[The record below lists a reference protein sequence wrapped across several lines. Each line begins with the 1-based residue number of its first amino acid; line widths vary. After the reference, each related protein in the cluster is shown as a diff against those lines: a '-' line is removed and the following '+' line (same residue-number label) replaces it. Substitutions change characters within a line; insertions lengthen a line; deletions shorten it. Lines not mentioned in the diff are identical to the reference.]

1 MKTYSLA
8 SLGLR
13 FRALVGLPLAG
24 RPLRLSCASRVGSA
38 PSAGPSVPARLSV
51 LSTFIFTLALTFS
64 STAHAQWQTPTY
76 TLLGGWNSIYL
87 HGDATHATLDQL
99 FAANPEIIE
108 VWRWN
113 PNPNQ
118 TQYQSS
124 PLIPSAGTPEWSI
137 WTRGQPTQSTLASL
151 VGRSAYLVRCT
162 GTVSNTYSLALAQ
175 KILPPGSTWV
185 RNGANFFGFPSR
197 LAGSYPTL
205 SSYFATFPAA
215 IAANSRIY
223 KYVGG
228 ELGAANPVQVFSTA
242 TEPLDRTRAYWFE
255 APVVSNFYAPVE
267 IAPSQLD
274 GLHYGRTGAL
284 LKVILRNL
292 SAAAVT
298 ITVAPTASSAVP
310 TGQTPILGAVPL
322 KLRTLNAATATYTET
337 PIVSAFNQV
346 VGPQSSVELSFTV
359 DRAQM
364 PGTSGA
370 LYASFLRF
378 TDAGNLLDVS
388 LPASAVVSS
397 LAGLWIGDVSVS
409 NVQSKA
415 GGTGGT
421 TTVRPFPLRVL
432 LHVDDAGTARL
443 LSQVF
448 LGRLAPSPY
457 AIGLCTRESAL
468 KQDDRANASR
478 FSAVHLPPDTEIASG
493 SGSVALGATLVRTVP
508 LPFNAPTNPFVHA
521 YHPDHDNKDARF
533 APLAANSITGASAE
547 SPAVNRVL
555 SFSFA
560 TTAPPNSS
568 SIGWGSTVLGGTFSE
583 TVTGIHKAALTVSG
597 TFELRRISEIGAI
610 TTN

>member
-1 MKTYSLA
+1 M
-8 SLGLR
+8 
-13 FRALVGLPLAG
+13 RALGRGKSPASRLLPFAASPSSDVCPSASVL
-24 RPLRLSCASRVGSA
+24 RPLFSGL
-38 PSAGPSVPARLSV
+38 L
-51 LSTFIFTLALTFS
+51 LALAPF
-64 STAHAQWQTPTY
+64 AHAQWQTPTY
-76 TLLGGWNSIYL
+76 TLFGGWNSIYL

-124 PLIPSAGTPEWSI
+124 PLVPSAGTPEWSKWI
-137 WTRGQPTQSTLASL
+137 RDQPSQSTLASL
-151 VGRSAYLVRCT
+151 IGRSAYLVRCT
-162 GTVSNTYSLALAQ
+162 GSVSTTYSLALAQ

-185 RNGANFFGFPSR
+185 KNGANFFGFPSR
-197 LAGSYPTL
+197 LAGSFPTL
-205 SSYFATFPAA
+205 SAYFATFPAA

-228 ELGAANPVQVFSTA
+228 ELGAANPVQVFSTS

-310 TGQTPILGAVPL
+310 PGQTPILGSVPL

-370 LYASFLRF
+370 LFASFLRF
-378 TDAGNLLDVS
+378 TDGGNLLDVS

-409 NVQSKA
+409 DVQSKA

-421 TTVRPFPLRVL
+421 TTARPFPLRVL

-448 LGRLAPSPY
+448 LGRLAPAPY

-478 FSAVHLPPDTEIASG
+478 FSAVHLPLDTEIASG

-508 LPFNAPTNPFVHA
+508 LLFNASTNPFVHT
-521 YHPDHDNKDARF
+521 YHPDHDNKSADFSKA
-533 APLAANSITGASAE
+533 LGAGVE
-547 SPAVNRVL
+547 SPEVNRVL